1 MLLPVRIL
9 VQETTTQI
17 GMDVIPGDIT
27 SPTLREPRSHPPQS
41 RHSGFGP
48 LAKRPNRAHHLLVI
62 KDGEH
67 QQTVVLEAATY
78 SVGRHPANS
87 IVLNVETVSRQ
98 HALFLRIHEPKTGN
112 HFFRV
117 IDGNIQGRR
126 SRNGLWINGKRRFS
140 HDLKDQEIISFG
152 EDIQATYHLVTGFPD
167 EYELDDLLAMD
178 PSRPST
184 PSAPL
189 TQTLLP
195 SDIELRNLGEAALV
209 RLSSFPE
216 LMPHPIIETDFSG
229 SITYINPAAVSQFP
243 DILESNHHPL
253 LKGFLAEVK
262 KAHNTYFVREVHVRD
277 RVFEQSI
284 HCMPESQV
292 IRSYLVDITQ
302 RKRAEQILRES
313 EERYAAAA
321 RGANDGL
328 WDWHLRSNRVYFSP
342 RWKSMIG
349 YNEDEISGRCEE
361 WLDRIHPDDRDRLKQ
376 ELSLHLNGG
385 TTHFQ
390 SEFRLRHKNGE
401 YRWFRSRGM
410 ALRDADHQPYRIAGS
425 QTDITEYYLAR
436 DQLVHDALHDALTRL
451 PNRVLFMD
459 RLTQAMKQYHRHPQD
474 QFAILFLDLD
484 RFKIINDSLG
494 HMIGD
499 RLLVEVG
506 DRLQSCLRE
515 EDTVARLGGDEFVIL
530 LSTIQ
535 NMDHVLQTAKRIQQ
549 QLKLAFLI
557 EGHEIFTGTSI
568 GIALSSPEYQQA
580 EELLRDADTAMYRAK
595 NLGKNRYEIFSSN
608 MRSQVLAL
616 SQLEND
622 LRRAIERQEF
632 QLFYQPIVSLDN
644 QDLVGLEALVRWHHP
659 ERGLILPSE
668 FVPMAEEAGLI
679 IPLGWWVLAQACHQM
694 QVWQRH
700 YSLAADLQLN
710 VNISSRQFSQ
720 PNFVK
725 KIHAVLEDT
734 NLPCQRL
741 KLEITEGVLM
751 DHASDVAD
759 KLEAIKTL
767 GIKLGIDDFG
777 TGYSSLNYLNAFP
790 VDTLKIDR
798 SFVERMNS
806 EEGFE
811 IVKTIV
817 TLAHNLHMDVV
828 AEGVELAEQAEELT
842 QMKCEY
848 AQGYLFAE
856 PSDTKGMEQFLLN
869 YYD

>member
-1 MLLPVRIL
+1 
-9 VQETTTQI
+9 
-17 GMDVIPGDIT
+17 MDLIPGDIT
-27 SPTLREPRSHPPQS
+27 SPTLQETHSNPSKCRPSIQDIPTIKTNRS
-41 RHSGFGP
+41 
-48 LAKRPNRAHHLLVI
+48 HHLLVL
-62 KDGEH
+62 KEGMH
-67 QQTVVLEAATY
+67 QQTIVLEAATY
-78 SVGRHPANS
+78 SIGRHPANS
-87 IVLNVETVSRQ
+87 IVLNAKTVSRQ
-98 HALFLRIHEPKTGN
+98 HALMLRIHEPKTGN
-112 HFFRV
+112 YFFRI

-140 HDLKDQEIISFG
+140 HDLKNQEIIAFG
-152 EDIQATYHLVTGFPD
+152 EDIEATYHLIAGFPE
-167 EYELDDLLAMD
+167 EYRLDALLTSH
-178 PSRPST
+178 PSEFDSAST
-184 PSAPL
+184 PTTQPL
-189 TQTLLP
+189 IP
-195 SDIELRNLGEAALV
+195 SDTELHNLGEAALV

-216 LMPHPIIETDFSG
+216 LMPHPIIETDFHG
-229 SITYINPAAVSQFP
+229 SITYINPAAVAQFP
-243 DILESNHHPL
+243 DILESGQHPL
-253 LKGFLAEVK
+253 LQGFLAEVK
-262 KAHNTYFVREVHVRD
+262 QAHTKYFIREVQVRD

-302 RKRAEQILRES
+302 RKHAEKILRES

-328 WDWHLRSNRVYFSP
+328 WDWHLHSNQVYYSP

-349 YNEDEISGRCEE
+349 YQDDEIGDRCEE
-361 WLDRIHPDDRDRLKQ
+361 WFDRIHPNDRDRLQQ
-376 ELSLHLNGG
+376 ELFLHLNHE
-385 TTHFQ
+385 TAHFQ
-390 SEFRLRHKNGE
+390 SEFRLLHKNGE
-401 YRWFRSRGM
+401 YRWFRSRGL
-410 ALRDADHQPYRIAGS
+410 ALRDSADQPYRMAGS

-436 DQLVHDALHDALTRL
+436 EQLVHDALHDALTRL
-451 PNRVLFMD
+451 PNRVLFID
-459 RLTQAMKQYHRHPQD
+459 RLAQAIKQNQRHPQD

-484 RFKIINDSLG
+484 RFKMINDSLG

-499 RLLVEVG
+499 RLLIEVAH
-506 DRLQSCLRE
+506 RLQECLRE

-530 LSTIQ
+530 LNTMQ
-535 NMDHVLQTAKRIQQ
+535 TLDHVLLTAERIQK
-549 QLKLAFLI
+549 QLKLGFSI

-568 GIALSSPEYQQA
+568 GIALSSPEYQHP

-595 NLGKNRYEIFSSN
+595 NLGKNRYEIFSSS

-644 QDLVGLEALVRWHHP
+644 HNLVALEALVRWQHP
-659 ERGLILPSE
+659 EQGLILPSK

-679 IPLGWWVLAQACHQM
+679 IPLGWWVLTAACRQM
-694 QVWQRH
+694 HRWQQH
-700 YSLAADLQLN
+700 SIAANLQLN

-720 PNFVK
+720 PNFVS
-725 KIHAVLEDT
+725 KIHKILKES
-734 NLPCQRL
+734 NLPFANL

-751 DHASDVAD
+751 DHASDVGD
-759 KLEAIKTL
+759 KLDALKNL

-798 SFVERMNS
+798 SFVAHMDS
-806 EEGFE
+806 ENGFE

-828 AEGVELAEQAEELT
+828 AEGVESAQQAEELT
-842 QMKCEY
+842 RMNCEF
-848 AQGYLFAE
+848 AQGYLFAK
-856 PSDTKGMEQFLLN
+856 PNDTQGTEQFLLS
-869 YYD
+869 YYR

>member
-1 MLLPVRIL
+1 MARTL
-9 VQETTTQI
+9 VQDSSPI
-17 GMDVIPGDIT
+17 DIDVIPGMIT
-27 SPTLREPRSHPPQS
+27 SPTLQEPRSTPPDPRQT
-41 RHSGFGP
+41 GQNTWV
-48 LAKRPNRAHHLLVI
+48 KRTNRAHHLLVV
-62 KDGEH
+62 KEDNH
-67 QQTVVLEAATY
+67 QQTIVLEAATY

-87 IVLNVETVSRQ
+87 IVLNAGTVSRQ
-98 HALFLRIHEPKTGN
+98 HALLLRIHEPKTGN
-112 HFFRV
+112 HFFRI
-117 IDGNIQGRR
+117 IDGNIQGQR

-140 HDLKDQEIISFG
+140 HDLKDQEVISFG
-152 EDIQATYHLVTGFPD
+152 GEIQATYHLVTSYPD
-167 EYELDDLLAMD
+167 EYELDDLLTGNPAD
-178 PSRPST
+178 WQATSAT
-184 PSAPL
+184 PH
-189 TQTLLP
+189 TQTLIP
-195 SDIELRNLGEAALV
+195 SDTELRDLGEAALV

-229 SITYINPAAVSQFP
+229 SITYINPAAVAQFP
-243 DILESNHHPL
+243 NILESNQHPL
-253 LKGFLAEVK
+253 LEGFLTDVK
-262 KAHNTYFVREVHVRD
+262 KAHNKYFVREVHVRD

-302 RKRAEQILRES
+302 RKRAEKILRES

-328 WDWHLRSNRVYFSP
+328 WDWHLRSNRVYYSP

-349 YNEDEISGRCEE
+349 YEDEEISDRCEE
-361 WLDRIHPDDRDRLKQ
+361 WLDRIHPEDRDRLKQ
-376 ELSLHLNGG
+376 ELALHLNSE
-385 TTHFQ
+385 TAHFQ
-390 SEFRLRHKNGE
+390 SEFRLRHKQGD

-410 ALRDADHQPYRIAGS
+410 ALRDQDNQPYRIAGS

-436 DQLVHDALHDALTRL
+436 EQLVHDALHDSLTCL
-451 PNRVLFMD
+451 PNRVLFID
-459 RLTQAMKQYHRHPQD
+459 RLAQAIKQYRRHPQE

-499 RLLVEVG
+499 RLLIEVG
-506 DRLQSCLRE
+506 KRLQACLRE
-515 EDTVARLGGDEFVIL
+515 EDTVARIGGDEFVIL
-530 LSTIQ
+530 LNTIQ
-535 NMDHVLQTAKRIQQ
+535 DMDHVLLTAERIQQ
-549 QLKLAFLI
+549 QLKLGFAI

-568 GIALSSPEYQQA
+568 GVALSNAAEYQHP

-595 NLGKNRYEIFSSN
+595 NLGKNRYEIFSSS

-622 LRRAIERQEF
+622 LRRAIDRQEF
-632 QLFYQPIVSLDN
+632 QLFYQPIVCLDN
-644 QDLVGLEALVRWHHP
+644 QELVGVEALIRWHHP

-679 IPLGWWVLAQACHQM
+679 VPLGWWVLAEACQQM
-694 QVWQRH
+694 HAWQQHFR
-700 YSLAADLQLN
+700 LAADLQLN

-720 PNFVK
+720 PNFVRD
-725 KIHAVLEDT
+725 IHTILAET
-734 NLPCQRL
+734 NLPCTCL

-759 KLEAIKTL
+759 KLEALKIL

-790 VDTLKIDR
+790 VNTLKIDR
-798 SFVERMNS
+798 SFVGRMDS
-806 EEGFE
+806 EEGYE

-828 AEGVELAEQAEELT
+828 AEGVESHQQVEELM
-842 QMKCEY
+842 QMNCEY
-848 AQGYLFAE
+848 GQGYLFAK
-856 PSDTKGMEQFLLN
+856 PANTQGMKQFLRS
-869 YYD
+869 YYDS

>member
-1 MLLPVRIL
+1 
-9 VQETTTQI
+9 
-17 GMDVIPGDIT
+17 MDVIPGDIT
-27 SPTLREPRSHPPQS
+27 SPTLRETRSCPPQTRHADSSSLTQRIS
-41 RHSGFGP
+41 RT
-48 LAKRPNRAHHLLVI
+48 HHLLVI
-62 KDGEH
+62 KEGGH

-78 SVGRHPANS
+78 SIGRHPANS
-87 IVLNVETVSRQ
+87 IVLNVGTVSRQ
-98 HALFLRIHEPKTGN
+98 HALLLRIHEPKTGN
-112 HFFRV
+112 HFFRI

-126 SRNGLWINGKRRFS
+126 SRNGLWINGRRRFS

-152 EDIQATYHLVTGFPD
+152 EDIQATYHLVTGFSD
-167 EYELDDLLAMD
+167 DYELDDLLD
-178 PSRPST
+178 LNPSQSTRPPT
-184 PSAPL
+184 PHP
-189 TQTLLP
+189 QPLLP
-195 SDIELRNLGEAALV
+195 SDTELHNLGEAALV

-243 DILESNHHPL
+243 DILESKHHPL
-253 LKGFLAEVK
+253 LQGFLTEVR
-262 KAHNTYFVREVHVRD
+262 KAQNTYFVREVHVCD

-349 YNEDEISGRCEE
+349 YAEHEIHDRCEE
-361 WLDRIHPDDRDRLKQ
+361 WLDRIHPDDCDRLRQ
-376 ELSLHLNGG
+376 ELSLHLKGD
-385 TTHFQ
+385 TAHFQ

-436 DQLVHDALHDALTRL
+436 EQLVYDALHDALTRL
-451 PNRVLFMD
+451 PNRVLFID
-459 RLTQAMKQYHRHPQD
+459 RLTQAIKQHHRHPND

-499 RLLVEVG
+499 RLLIEVG
-506 DRLQSCLRE
+506 HRLQSCLRE

-530 LSTIQ
+530 LNTIQ
-535 NMDHVLQTAKRIQQ
+535 SMDDVLQTAERIQQ
-549 QLKLAFLI
+549 QLKQAFSI

-568 GIALSSPEYQQA
+568 GIALSCAEYQHA

-595 NLGKNRYEIFSSN
+595 NLGKNRYEIFSSS

-622 LRRAIERQEF
+622 LRRAIEREEF
-632 QLFYQPIVSLDN
+632 QLFYQPIVSLN
-644 QDLVGLEALVRWHHP
+644 NRDLVGLEALVRWHHP

-694 QVWQRH
+694 QTWQRH
-700 YSLAADLQLN
+700 YSLAAELQLN

-720 PNFVK
+720 PNFVNH
-725 KIHAVLEDT
+725 IYAVLEET
-734 NLPCQRL
+734 NLPCHRL

-759 KLEAIKTL
+759 KLDAIKGL

-811 IVKTIV
+811 IVKTIIN
-817 TLAHNLHMDVV
+817 LAHNLHMDVV

-842 QMKCEY
+842 QMNCEY
-848 AQGYLFAE
+848 AQGHLFAE
-856 PSDTKGMEQFLLN
+856 PTDTEGMEQFLLDYCN
-869 YYD
+869 

>member
-1 MLLPVRIL
+1 M
-9 VQETTTQI
+9 QDSTQI
-17 GMDVIPGDIT
+17 DVDVNLGDVT
-27 SPTLREPRSHPPQS
+27 SPTLREARSSPPESKQS
-41 RHSGFGP
+41 DLGM
-48 LAKRPNRAHHLLVI
+48 LARKPHGAHHLLVI
-62 KDGEH
+62 KEGDR
-67 QQTVVLEAATY
+67 QQTIVLEAATY

-87 IVLNVETVSRQ
+87 IVLNGGTISRQ
-98 HALFLRIHEPKTGN
+98 HALLLRIHEPQTGH
-112 HFFRV
+112 HFFRI

-126 SRNGLWINGKRRFS
+126 SRNGLWANGKRRFS
-140 HDLKDQEIISFG
+140 HDLKDQDVISFG
-152 EDIQATYHLVTGFPD
+152 EDIQATYHLITGFPD
-167 EYELDDLLAMD
+167 EYELDDLFSANSSESQLL
-178 PSRPST
+178 ST
-184 PSAPL
+184 PA
-189 TQTLLP
+189 TQPQTP
-195 SDIELRNLGEAALV
+195 SDTELRDLGEAALV

-229 SITYINPAAVSQFP
+229 SITYINPAAVAQFP
-243 DILESNHHPL
+243 DILESNQHPL
-253 LKGFLAEVK
+253 LQGFLPEVK
-262 KAHNTYFVREVHVRD
+262 QAHNKYFVREVHVCD

-302 RKRAEQILRES
+302 RKRAEEILRES

-328 WDWHLRSNRVYFSP
+328 WDWHLRSNQVYYSP

-349 YNEDEISGRCEE
+349 YEDDEIGSRCEE
-361 WLDRIHPDDRDRLKQ
+361 WLDRIHPDDCDRLKQ
-376 ELSLHLNGG
+376 ELSLHL
-385 TTHFQ
+385 TRETAHFQ
-390 SEFRLRHKNGE
+390 SEFRLQHKDGQ

-410 ALRDADHQPYRIAGS
+410 ALRDRDNQPYRIAGS

-436 DQLVHDALHDALTRL
+436 EQLVYDALHDALTRL
-451 PNRVLFMD
+451 PNRILFMD
-459 RLTQAMKQYHRHPQD
+459 RLAQAIKQCQRHPQD

-499 RLLVEVG
+499 RLLIEVG
-506 DRLQSCLRE
+506 NRLQSCLRE

-535 NMDHVLQTAKRIQQ
+535 DIDHVLLSAERIQQ
-549 QLKLAFLI
+549 QLKLGFAI
-557 EGHEIFTGTSI
+557 EGQEIFTGTSI
-568 GIALSSPEYQQA
+568 GIALSSPEYQHP

-595 NLGKNRYEIFSSN
+595 NLGKNRYEIFSSS

-632 QLFYQPIVSLDN
+632 QLFYQPIVSLYN
-644 QDLVGLEALVRWHHP
+644 QELVGLEALVRWYHP

-668 FVPMAEEAGLI
+668 FIPMAEEAGLI
-679 IPLGWWVLAQACHQM
+679 IPLGWWVLGEACQQM
-694 QVWQRH
+694 QRWQQQ
-700 YSLAADLQLN
+700 YGFAADLQLN
-710 VNISSRQFSQ
+710 VNISSRQFCQ

-725 KIHAVLEDT
+725 TIHSILERAD
-734 NLPCQRL
+734 LPCHSL

-759 KLEAIKTL
+759 KLEAIKDL

-798 SFVERMNS
+798 SFVERMDS
-806 EEGFE
+806 EEGLE

-817 TLAHNLHMDVV
+817 NLAHNLHMDVV
-828 AEGVELAEQAEELT
+828 AEGVEFDHQAAELL
-842 QMKCEY
+842 QMNCEY
-848 AQGYLFAE
+848 AQGYLYAKPTDAE
-856 PSDTKGMEQFLLN
+856 RIEQFLRS

>member
-1 MLLPVRIL
+1 MARTL
-9 VQETTTQI
+9 VQDSSQLDI
-17 GMDVIPGDIT
+17 DVIPGVMT
-27 SPTLREPRSHPPQS
+27 SPTLQETRSDPPDSRQS
-41 RHSGFGP
+41 GQNTQV
-48 LAKRPNRAHHLLVI
+48 KRTNRAHHLLVV
-62 KDGEH
+62 KENNH
-67 QQTVVLEAATY
+67 QQTIVLEAATY

-87 IVLNVETVSRQ
+87 IVLNAGTVSRQ
-98 HALFLRIHEPKTGN
+98 HALLLRIHEPKTGN
-112 HFFRV
+112 HFFRI
-117 IDGNIQGRR
+117 IDGNIQGKR

-140 HDLKDQEIISFG
+140 HDLKDQEVISFG
-152 EDIQATYHLVTGFPD
+152 EEIQATYHLVTGYLD
-167 EYELDDLLAMD
+167 KHKLDDLLTVD
-178 PSRPST
+178 PADWHVTTT
-184 PSAPL
+184 PP
-189 TQTLLP
+189 TQTLIP
-195 SDIELRNLGEAALV
+195 SDTELRDLGEAALV

-229 SITYINPAAVSQFP
+229 SITYINPAAVAQFP
-243 DILESNHHPL
+243 NILESNQHPL
-253 LKGFLAEVK
+253 LQGFLTEVK
-262 KAHNTYFVREVHVRD
+262 KAHNKYFVREVQVCD

-302 RKRAEQILRES
+302 RKHAEKILRES

-328 WDWHLRSNRVYFSP
+328 WDWHLRSNRVYYSP

-349 YNEDEISGRCEE
+349 YEDEEISDRCEE
-361 WLDRIHPDDRDRLKQ
+361 WLDRIHPDDQDRLKQ
-376 ELSLHLNGG
+376 ELALHLNSE
-385 TTHFQ
+385 TAHFQ
-390 SEFRLRHKNGE
+390 SEFRLRHKQGN

-410 ALRDADHQPYRIAGS
+410 ALRDQDNQPYRIAGS

-436 DQLVHDALHDALTRL
+436 EQLVHDALHDALTCL
-451 PNRVLFMD
+451 PNRVLFID
-459 RLTQAMKQYHRHPQD
+459 RLAQAIKQYHRHPQE

-499 RLLVEVG
+499 RLLIEVG
-506 DRLQSCLRE
+506 KRLQACLRE
-515 EDTVARLGGDEFVIL
+515 EDTVARLGGDEFVVL
-530 LSTIQ
+530 LNTIQ
-535 NMDHVLQTAKRIQQ
+535 DMNHVLLTAERIQQ
-549 QLKLAFLI
+549 QLKLGFAI

-568 GIALSSPEYQQA
+568 GIALSNAAEYQHP

-595 NLGKNRYEIFSSN
+595 NLGKNRYEIFSSS

-622 LRRAIERQEF
+622 LRRAIDRQEF
-632 QLFYQPIVSLDN
+632 QLFYQPIVCLDN
-644 QDLVGLEALVRWHHP
+644 QALVGVEALVRWHHP

-679 IPLGWWVLAQACHQM
+679 VPLGWWVLAEACQQM
-694 QVWQRH
+694 HTWQQH
-700 YSLAADLQLN
+700 FNLAADLQLN

-720 PNFVK
+720 PNFVQD
-725 KIHAVLEDT
+725 IHTVLAET
-734 NLPCQRL
+734 YLPCTCL
-741 KLEITEGVLM
+741 KLEITEGVIM

-759 KLEAIKTL
+759 KLEALKSL

-798 SFVERMNS
+798 SFVGRMDS

-828 AEGVELAEQAEELT
+828 AEGVESEQQVEELM
-842 QMKCEY
+842 QMNCEY
-848 AQGYLFAE
+848 GQGYLFAK
-856 PSDTKGMEQFLLN
+856 PADTQGMEAFLLS

>member
-1 MLLPVRIL
+1 MPARTL
-9 VQETTTQI
+9 VQDTTQL
-17 GMDVIPGDIT
+17 GVNVIPGDIT
-27 SPTLREPRSHPPQS
+27 SPTLRETRSHPPQTGQ
-41 RHSGFGP
+41 SGSSSP
-48 LAKRPNRAHHLLVI
+48 ATRVSRAHHLLVI
-62 KDGEH
+62 KTGDH

-78 SVGRHPANS
+78 SIGRHPANS
-87 IVLNVETVSRQ
+87 IVLNMGTVSRQ
-98 HALFLRIHEPKTGN
+98 HALLLRIHEPKTGN

-167 EYELDDLLAMD
+167 EYELDDLLAINSSES
-178 PSRPST
+178 PT
-184 PSAPL
+184 PSSSN
-189 TQTLLP
+189 TQTFFP
-195 SDIELRNLGEAALV
+195 SDTELRNLGEAALV

-229 SITYINPAAVSQFP
+229 SITYINPAAVAQFP
-243 DILESNHHPL
+243 DILESNQHPL
-253 LKGFLAEVK
+253 LQGFLAEVK
-262 KAHNTYFVREVHVRD
+262 KAQNTYFVREVHVCD

-302 RKRAEQILRES
+302 RKRAEQVLRES

-349 YNEDEISGRCEE
+349 YEEDEISDRCEE
-361 WLDRIHPDDRDRLKQ
+361 WLDRLHPSDRDRLKQ
-376 ELSLHLNGG
+376 ELSMHLNGE
-385 TTHFQ
+385 TNHFQ

-410 ALRDADHQPYRIAGS
+410 ALRDADQQPYRIAGS
-425 QTDITEYYLAR
+425 QTDITEYHLAR
-436 DQLVHDALHDALTRL
+436 EQLVHDALHDALTCL

-459 RLTQAMKQYHRHPQD
+459 RLTQAIKQYQRHPDD

-499 RLLVEVG
+499 RLLIEVG
-506 DRLQSCLRE
+506 NRLQSCLRDQ
-515 EDTVARLGGDEFVIL
+515 DTVARIGGDEFVIL
-530 LSTIQ
+530 LNTIQ
-535 NMDHVLQTAKRIQQ
+535 NMDQVLQTAERIQQ
-549 QLKLAFLI
+549 QLKQAFAI

-568 GIALSSPEYQQA
+568 GIALISPEYQHA

-595 NLGKNRYEIFSSN
+595 NLGKNRYEIFSSS

-622 LRRAIERQEF
+622 LRRAIDRQEF
-632 QLFYQPIVSLDN
+632 QLFYQPIVSLDTHN
-644 QDLVGLEALVRWHHP
+644 LVGLEALVRWHHP

-679 IPLGWWVLAQACHQM
+679 IPLGWWVLAQACRQM
-694 QVWQRH
+694 QLWQQH
-700 YSLAADLQLN
+700 YSLAQDLQLN

-720 PNFVK
+720 PNFVND
-725 KIHAVLEDT
+725 IHAVLEDT
-734 NLPCQRL
+734 NLPCHRL

-759 KLEAIKTL
+759 KLDAIKTL

-817 TLAHNLHMDVV
+817 NLAHNLHMDVV
-828 AEGVELAEQAEELT
+828 AEGVELEEQAEELT

-848 AQGYLFAE
+848 AQGYLFSE
-856 PSDTKGMEQFLLN
+856 PTDTVGMEKFLLN
-869 YYD
+869 YCN

>member
-1 MLLPVRIL
+1 M
-9 VQETTTQI
+9 QDTTQI
-17 GMDVIPGDIT
+17 STDVIPGDIT
-27 SPTLREPRSHPPQS
+27 SPTLRETRSRPPQTNQ
-41 RHSGFGP
+41 SGSSSSSQR
-48 LAKRPNRAHHLLVI
+48 LSRAHHLLVI
-62 KDGEH
+62 KEGEQ

-78 SVGRHPANS
+78 SIGRHPANS
-87 IVLNVETVSRQ
+87 IVLNVGTVSRQ
-98 HALFLRIHEPKTGN
+98 HALLLRIHEPKTGN

-140 HDLKDQEIISFG
+140 HDLKDQEVISFG

-167 EYELDDLLAMD
+167 QYALDDLLAAN
-178 PSRPST
+178 PSNPPAT
-184 PSAPL
+184 AAPT
-189 TQTLLP
+189 TQPPIP
-195 SDIELRNLGEAALV
+195 SDTELRNLGEAALV

-216 LMPHPIIETDFSG
+216 LMPHPIVETDFSG
-229 SITYINPAAVSQFP
+229 SITYINPAAVAQFP
-243 DILESNHHPL
+243 DILETNQHPL
-253 LKGFLAEVK
+253 LRGFLTDVK
-262 KAHNTYFVREVHVRD
+262 KAQNKYFVREVHVRD

-328 WDWHLRSNRVYFSP
+328 WDWHLTSNRVYFSP

-349 YNEDEISGRCEE
+349 YGEDEISDRCEE

-376 ELSLHLNGG
+376 ELSLHLNGE
-385 TTHFQ
+385 TAHFQ
-390 SEFRLRHKNGE
+390 SEFRLRHKNGA

-410 ALRDADHQPYRIAGS
+410 ALRDSDRQPYRIAGS

-436 DQLVHDALHDALTRL
+436 EQLVYDALHDALTRL
-451 PNRVLFMD
+451 PNRVLFID
-459 RLTQAMKQYHRHPQD
+459 RLTQAIKQYHRHPDD

-499 RLLVEVG
+499 RLLIEVG
-506 DRLQSCLRE
+506 NRLQACLRE

-530 LSTIQ
+530 LNTIQ
-535 NMDHVLQTAKRIQQ
+535 NMDPVLQTAERIQQ
-549 QLKLAFLI
+549 QLKQAFSI

-568 GIALSSPEYQQA
+568 GIALSSPEYNHA

-595 NLGKNRYEIFSSN
+595 NLGKNRYEIFSSS

-622 LRRAIERQEF
+622 LRRAIDREEF

-644 QDLVGLEALVRWHHP
+644 QNLVGLEALVRWHHP

-694 QVWQRH
+694 QGWQRH
-700 YSLAADLQLN
+700 FSWVEDLQIN

-725 KIHAVLEDT
+725 DIHAVLEEA
-734 NLPCQRL
+734 NLPCHRL

-759 KLEAIKTL
+759 KLDAIKTL

-842 QMKCEY
+842 LMNCEY

-856 PSDTKGMEQFLLN
+856 PTNTEGMEQFLLD
-869 YYD
+869 YYR

>member
-1 MLLPVRIL
+1 M
-9 VQETTTQI
+9 
-17 GMDVIPGDIT
+17 PGDIT
-27 SPTLREPRSHPPQS
+27 SPTLQETSSHSPEVRQS
-41 RHSGFGP
+41 SQDP
-48 LAKRPNRAHHLLVI
+48 SVKRKNRAHHLLVV
-62 KDGEH
+62 KEGDH
-67 QQTVVLEAATY
+67 QQTIVLEAATY

-87 IVLNVETVSRQ
+87 IVLNAGTVSRQ
-98 HALFLRIHEPKTGN
+98 HALLLRIHEPKTGN
-112 HFFRV
+112 HFFRI

-140 HDLKDQEIISFG
+140 HDLKDQEVIAFG
-152 EDIQATYHLVTGFPD
+152 EDIEATYHLVTGTTEDYEGD
-167 EYELDDLLAMD
+167 ELLVAHA
-178 PSRPST
+178 SASSITST
-184 PSAPL
+184 PATRPL
-189 TQTLLP
+189 IP
-195 SDIELRNLGEAALV
+195 SDTELRNLGEAALV

-229 SITYINPAAVSQFP
+229 SITYINPAAVAQFP

-253 LKGFLAEVK
+253 LQGFLTEIK
-262 KAHNTYFVREVHVRD
+262 QAHNQYFIREVHVCD

-302 RKRAEQILRES
+302 RKRAEEILRES

-328 WDWHLRSNRVYFSP
+328 WDWHLRSNQVYYSP

-349 YNEDEISGRCEE
+349 YEDDEISDHCEE
-361 WLDRIHPDDRDRLKQ
+361 WLDRIHPEDRDRLKQ
-376 ELSLHLNGG
+376 ELSLHLNNE
-385 TTHFQ
+385 TAHFQ
-390 SEFRLRHKNGE
+390 SEFRLQHKNGE

-410 ALRDADHQPYRIAGS
+410 ALRDPDHQPYRIAGS

-436 DQLVHDALHDALTRL
+436 EQLVHDALHDALTHL
-451 PNRVLFMD
+451 PNRILFMD
-459 RLTQAMKQYHRHPQD
+459 RLAQALKQYHRHPQE

-499 RLLVEVG
+499 RLLIEVSK
-506 DRLQSCLRE
+506 RLQTCLRE

-530 LSTIQ
+530 LNTIQ
-535 NMDHVLQTAKRIQQ
+535 NREHVVLTAKRIQQ
-549 QLKLAFLI
+549 QLKLGFVI

-568 GIALSSPEYQQA
+568 GIALSDTEYQHP

-595 NLGKNRYEIFSSN
+595 NLGKSRYEIFSSS

-632 QLFYQPIVSLDN
+632 QLFYQPIVSLES
-644 QDLVGLEALVRWHHP
+644 QALVGLEALVRWHHP

-679 IPLGWWVLAQACHQM
+679 IPLGWWVLAEACQQM
-694 QVWQRH
+694 QTWQKH
-700 YSLAADLQLN
+700 YDLAANLQLN

-725 KIHAVLEDT
+725 KIHSILAEA
-734 NLPCQRL
+734 NLPCPQL

-751 DHASDVAD
+751 DHVSDVAD

-798 SFVERMNS
+798 SFVKRMDS

-828 AEGVELAEQAEELT
+828 AEGVESPKQAQELT
-842 QMKCEY
+842 QMNCEY
-848 AQGYLFAE
+848 AQGYLFAK
-856 PSDTKGMEQFLLN
+856 PTNTQAMEQFLLS
-869 YYD
+869 YTH

>member
-1 MLLPVRIL
+1 M
-9 VQETTTQI
+9 QDTTQL
-17 GMDVIPGDIT
+17 GVNVIPGDIT
-27 SPTLREPRSHPPQS
+27 SPTLREARSHPPQAGQ
-41 RHSGFGP
+41 SGSGSP
-48 LAKRPNRAHHLLVI
+48 GKRVSRAHHLLVI
-62 KDGEH
+62 KTSDH

-78 SVGRHPANS
+78 SIGRHPANS
-87 IVLNVETVSRQ
+87 IVLNMGTVSRQ
-98 HALFLRIHEPKTGN
+98 HALLLRIHEPKTGN
-112 HFFRV
+112 HFFRI

-167 EYELDDLLAMD
+167 EYELDDLLAVNSLD
-178 PSRPST
+178 PPT
-184 PSAPL
+184 PSSL
-189 TQTLLP
+189 STQTLLP
-195 SDIELRNLGEAALV
+195 SDTELRNLGEAALV

-229 SITYINPAAVSQFP
+229 SITYINPAAVAQFP
-243 DILESNHHPL
+243 DILESDQHPL
-253 LKGFLAEVK
+253 LQGFLSEVK
-262 KAHNTYFVREVHVRD
+262 KAQNTYFVREVHVCD

-342 RWKSMIG
+342 RWKAMIG
-349 YNEDEISGRCEE
+349 YEEDEISDRCEE
-361 WLDRIHPDDRDRLKQ
+361 WLDRLHPSDRDRLKQ
-376 ELSLHLNGG
+376 ELSMHLKGETN
-385 TTHFQ
+385 HFQ

-410 ALRDADHQPYRIAGS
+410 ALRDADQQPYRIAGS
-425 QTDITEYYLAR
+425 QTDITEYHLAR
-436 DQLVHDALHDALTRL
+436 EQLVHDALHDALTCL

-459 RLTQAMKQYHRHPQD
+459 RLTQAIKQYQRHPED
-474 QFAILFLDLD
+474 QFATLFLDLD

-499 RLLVEVG
+499 RLLIEVG
-506 DRLQSCLRE
+506 NRLQFCLRDQ
-515 EDTVARLGGDEFVIL
+515 DTVARIGGDEFVIL
-530 LSTIQ
+530 LNTIQ
-535 NMDHVLQTAKRIQQ
+535 NMEHVLQTAERIQQ
-549 QLKLAFLI
+549 QLKQAFSI

-568 GIALSSPEYQQA
+568 GIALSSPEYQHA

-595 NLGKNRYEIFSSN
+595 NLGKNRYEIFSSS

-622 LRRAIERQEF
+622 LRRAIDRQEF
-632 QLFYQPIVSLDN
+632 QLFYQPIVSLDTQN
-644 QDLVGLEALVRWHHP
+644 LVGLEALVRWHHP

-679 IPLGWWVLAQACHQM
+679 IPLGGWVLAQACRQM
-694 QVWQRH
+694 QLWQQH
-700 YSLAADLQLN
+700 YSLATDLQLN

-720 PNFVK
+720 PNFVND
-725 KIHAVLEDT
+725 IHAVLEDT
-734 NLPCQRL
+734 NLPCHRL

-759 KLEAIKTL
+759 KLDAIKTL

-798 SFVERMNS
+798 SFVGRMSS

-811 IVKTIV
+811 IVRTIV
-817 TLAHNLHMDVV
+817 NLAHNLHMDVV
-828 AEGVELAEQAEELT
+828 AEGVELEEQAEELT
-842 QMKCEY
+842 QMNCEY
-848 AQGYLFAE
+848 AQGYLFSE
-856 PSDTKGMEQFLLN
+856 PTDTVGMEDFLLN
-869 YYD
+869 YCN

>member
-1 MLLPVRIL
+1 M
-9 VQETTTQI
+9 QDTTQL
-17 GMDVIPGDIT
+17 GVNVIPGDIT
-27 SPTLREPRSHPPQS
+27 SPTLRETRSHPPQTGQ
-41 RHSGFGP
+41 SGSGSP
-48 LAKRPNRAHHLLVI
+48 GKRVSRAHHLLVI
-62 KDGEH
+62 KTGDH

-78 SVGRHPANS
+78 SIGRHPANS
-87 IVLNVETVSRQ
+87 IVLNMGTVSRQ
-98 HALFLRIHEPKTGN
+98 HALLLRIHEPKTGN

-167 EYELDDLLAMD
+167 EYELDDLLAVNSLD
-178 PSRPST
+178 PPT
-184 PSAPL
+184 SASPN

-195 SDIELRNLGEAALV
+195 SDTELRNLGEAALV

-229 SITYINPAAVSQFP
+229 SITYINPAAVAQFP
-243 DILESNHHPL
+243 DILESDQHPL
-253 LKGFLAEVK
+253 LQGFLSEVK
-262 KAHNTYFVREVHVRD
+262 KAQNTYFVREVHVCD

-302 RKRAEQILRES
+302 RKRAEQVLRES

-349 YNEDEISGRCEE
+349 YEEDEISDRCEE
-361 WLDRIHPDDRDRLKQ
+361 WLDRLHPSDRDRLKQ
-376 ELSLHLNGG
+376 ELSVHLNGE
-385 TTHFQ
+385 TNHFQ

-410 ALRDADHQPYRIAGS
+410 ALRDDDQQPYRIAGS
-425 QTDITEYYLAR
+425 QTDITEYHLAR
-436 DQLVHDALHDALTRL
+436 EQLVHDALHDALTCL

-459 RLTQAMKQYHRHPQD
+459 RLTQAIKQYQRHPED

-499 RLLVEVG
+499 RLLIEVG
-506 DRLQSCLRE
+506 NRLQSCLRDQ
-515 EDTVARLGGDEFVIL
+515 DTVARIGGDEFVIL
-530 LSTIQ
+530 LNTIQ
-535 NMDHVLQTAKRIQQ
+535 DMDHVLQTAERIQK
-549 QLKLAFLI
+549 QLKQAFGI

-568 GIALSSPEYQQA
+568 GIALSSPEYQHA

-595 NLGKNRYEIFSSN
+595 NLGKNRYEIFSSS

-622 LRRAIERQEF
+622 LRRAIDRQEF
-632 QLFYQPIVSLDN
+632 QLFYQPIVALGN
-644 QDLVGLEALVRWHHP
+644 QNLVGLEALVRWHHP

-679 IPLGWWVLAQACHQM
+679 IPLGWWVLAQACRQM
-694 QVWQRH
+694 QLWQQH
-700 YSLAADLQLN
+700 YSLAKDLQLN

-720 PNFVK
+720 PNFVND
-725 KIHAVLEDT
+725 IHAVLEDT
-734 NLPCQRL
+734 NLPCHRL

-759 KLEAIKTL
+759 KLDAIKTL

-817 TLAHNLHMDVV
+817 NLAHNLHMDVV
-828 AEGVELAEQAEELT
+828 AEGVELEEQAEELT
-842 QMKCEY
+842 QLKCEY
-848 AQGYLFAE
+848 AQGYLFSE
-856 PSDTKGMEQFLLN
+856 PTDTVGMEKFLLN
-869 YYD
+869 YCN

>member
-1 MLLPVRIL
+1 M
-9 VQETTTQI
+9 QDTTQI
-17 GMDVIPGDIT
+17 SLDVIPGDIT
-27 SPTLREPRSHPPQS
+27 SPTLRETRSRPPQPS
-41 RHSGFGP
+41 HAGSGS
-48 LAKRPNRAHHLLVI
+48 LTKAISRAHHLLVI
-62 KDGEH
+62 KEGGQ

-78 SVGRHPANS
+78 SIGRHPANS
-87 IVLNVETVSRQ
+87 IVLNVGTVSRQ
-98 HALFLRIHEPKTGN
+98 HALLLRIHEPKTGN

-152 EDIQATYHLVTGFPD
+152 EDIQATYHLVTGFPG
-167 EYELDDLLAMD
+167 EYELDDLLALN
-178 PSRPST
+178 PAKST
-184 PSAPL
+184 TPP
-189 TQTLLP
+189 TFTPQPLP
-195 SDIELRNLGEAALV
+195 SDTELHNLGEAALV

-243 DILESNHHPL
+243 DILESSQHPL
-253 LKGFLAEVK
+253 LQGFLAEVK
-262 KAHNTYFVREVHVRD
+262 NAQNTYFVREVHVCD

-349 YNEDEISGRCEE
+349 YEEDEISDHCEE
-361 WLDRIHPDDRDRLKQ
+361 WLDRIHPDDRDRLRQ
-376 ELSLHLNGG
+376 ELSLHLQGE
-385 TTHFQ
+385 TAHFQ
-390 SEFRLRHKNGE
+390 SEFRLRHKNGK

-410 ALRDADHQPYRIAGS
+410 ALRDPGHQPYRIAGS

-436 DQLVHDALHDALTRL
+436 EQLVYDALHDALTRL

-459 RLTQAMKQYHRHPQD
+459 RLTQAIKQHHRHPDD

-499 RLLVEVG
+499 RLLIEVG
-506 DRLQSCLRE
+506 HRLQSCLRE

-530 LSTIQ
+530 LNTIQ
-535 NMDHVLQTAKRIQQ
+535 SMDHVLQTAERIQQ
-549 QLKLAFLI
+549 QLKQAFAI

-568 GIALSSPEYQQA
+568 GIALSSAEYQHA

-595 NLGKNRYEIFSSN
+595 NLGKNRYEIFSSS

-622 LRRAIERQEF
+622 LRRAIDREEF

-644 QDLVGLEALVRWHHP
+644 QDLVGVEALVRWHHP

-679 IPLGWWVLAQACHQM
+679 IPLGWWVLAQACRQM

-700 YSLAADLQLN
+700 YSWAEDLQLN

-720 PNFVK
+720 PNFVND
-725 KIHAVLEDT
+725 IHAVLDEA
-734 NLPCQRL
+734 NLPCHRL

-767 GIKLGIDDFG
+767 GIRLGIDDFG

-817 TLAHNLHMDVV
+817 NLAHNLHMDVV

-842 QMKCEY
+842 QMNCEY
-848 AQGYLFAE
+848 AQGYLFAKPTNRE
-856 PSDTKGMEQFLLN
+856 GMEQFLLG